1 MNRKLISL
9 VLAIVMILCLFTG
22 CDTVGKIAGNV
33 ADAAMKELET
43 QVKAVLEE
51 YKIDL
56 IEMKT
61 TAGKL
66 NDGEGSLQI
75 FCAIL
80 VRSDNDAVPRS
91 CAETLGKIFADAGVM
106 VQTGSEIE
114 SSYLVHKDLS
124 YTYTGFG
131 DGDTYYTIYV
141 YSNIDPSALLET
153 EETK

>member
-1 MNRKLISL
+1 MNRKLIAL
-9 VLAIVMILCLFTG
+9 VLAAGMILCLFSG

-33 ADAAMKELET
+33 ADAAMKELEN

-51 YKIDL
+51 YKVDL

-66 NDGEGSLQI
+66 NDGNGDLQI

-80 VRSDNDAVPRS
+80 VRSDNDTLPRS
-91 CAETLGKIFADAGVM
+91 CADALGKIFTDAGVM

-124 YTYTGFG
+124 YTYAGLES
-131 DGDTYYTIYV
+131 GDTYYTIYV
-141 YSNIDPSALLET
+141 YSTIDPSALLAT